1 MDRVKSAKRAGGD
14 AVDIAD
20 RLHSLAIHLLRRLR
34 VRDLTSGVGPA
45 QLSALSVLVF
55 GGPKSLGDLA
65 EAEQV
70 RPPTMSRV
78 VANLERD
85 GLVRRLATQDKRR
98 MRLKA
103 TARGTKILQ
112 DGRKRRVELLA
123 NAIGSLPKK
132 ERQQLREMAEL
143 LQQVIQS
150 LRS

>member
-1 MDRVKSAKRAGGD
+1 MDQVKSAKRPGAD

-34 VRDLTSGVGPA
+34 VRDLASGVGPA

-85 GLVRRLATQDKRR
+85 GLVRRLATEDKRR
-98 MRLKA
+98 MRIKA

-150 LRS
+150 L

>member
-1 MDRVKSAKRAGGD
+1 M
-14 AVDIAD
+14 DIAD

-78 VANLERD
+78 VANLERE

-123 NAIGSLPKK
+123 NAIGSLPEEK
-132 ERQQLREMAEL
+132 RQRLSEMAEL
-143 LQQVIQS
+143 LQHVIQI
-150 LRS
+150 L

>member
-1 MDRVKSAKRAGGD
+1 MGRVKSGKRSSAD
-14 AVDIAD
+14 AVDVAD
-20 RLHSLAIHLLRRLR
+20 RLHSFAIHLLRRLR

-78 VANLERD
+78 VANLERE
-85 GLVRRLATQDKRR
+85 GLVRRLATEDKRS

-123 NAIGSLPKK
+123 NAIGSLPEEK
-132 ERQQLREMAEL
+132 RQQLRGMAEL

-150 LRS
+150 L

>member
-1 MDRVKSAKRAGGD
+1 M
-14 AVDIAD
+14 DIAD

-78 VANLERD
+78 VANLERE

-123 NAIGSLPKK
+123 NAIRSLPEEK
-132 ERQQLREMAEL
+132 RQQLREMAEL

-150 LRS
+150 L

>member
-1 MDRVKSAKRAGGD
+1 MDQVKSAKRPGGD

-34 VRDLTSGVGPA
+34 VRDLASGVGPA

-85 GLVRRLATQDKRR
+85 GLVRRLATEDKRR

-123 NAIGSLPKK
+123 NAIRSLPEEK
-132 ERQQLREMAEL
+132 RQQLREMAEL

-150 LRS
+150 L

>member
-1 MDRVKSAKRAGGD
+1 MDHVKSAKRPGGD

-34 VRDLTSGVGPA
+34 VRDLASGVGPA

-85 GLVRRLATQDKRR
+85 GLVRRLATEDKRR
-98 MRLKA
+98 MRIKA

-123 NAIGSLPKK
+123 NAIGSLPEEK
-132 ERQQLREMAEL
+132 RRQLREMAEL
-143 LQQVIQS
+143 LQQVIRS
-150 LRS
+150 L